1 MNAVIVREPQN
12 AVFLSKLASQY
23 LIRNGRFDVVAGK
36 AARDGPLDDYFAI
49 DLRIPHAVDPYTII
63 ELRDDKVECRKV
75 SIVRLF
81 LEEDRP
87 SLARHPICDELIRI
101 RPLAGL
107 CGRISAPTTASG
119 DRTFSGSK
127 QHFCCQTTIN
137 SPSRTVSVSHPT
149 TR

>member
-1 MNAVIVREPQN
+1 MLGKSIERFNLLRPAIRPRLDNIFYNRVCAGAGFFAHGRPMGSAELLMCFTRKLMNAVIVREPQN

-81 LEEDRP
+81 RRRSP
-87 SLARHPICDELIRI
+87 KS
-101 RPLAGL
+101 
-107 CGRISAPTTASG
+107 SASS
-119 DRTFSGSK
+119 DL
-127 QHFCCQTTIN
+127 
-137 SPSRTVSVSHPT
+137 
-149 TR
+149 